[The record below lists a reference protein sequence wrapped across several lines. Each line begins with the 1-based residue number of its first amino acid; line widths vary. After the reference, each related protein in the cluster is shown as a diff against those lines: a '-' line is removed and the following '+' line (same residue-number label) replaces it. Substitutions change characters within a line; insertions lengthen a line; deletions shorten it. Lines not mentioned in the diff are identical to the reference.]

1 MIVYTNQQFIKINL
15 YQNNPVKKILI
26 IKIKFN
32 KLKIK
37 FKKVKIL
44 LNLSN

>member
-1 MIVYTNQQFIKINL
+1 MDTLKINL
-15 YQNNPVKKILI
+15 FQNNPVKKILI
-26 IKIKFN
+26 IKIKFS

-37 FKKVKIL
+37 FKKVKNL